1 MKTKQIK
8 QIKQYFFKRS
18 VKSVVVTDLGFET
31 HIELI
36 GFKGQYIGSKMIPWY
51 ERNKE
56 LISLGF

>member
-1 MKTKQIK
+1 MKRINIK
-8 QIKQYFFKRS
+8 QNFFKRS
-18 VKSVVVTDLGFET
+18 IRSVIVTDLGFET

-51 ERNKE
+51 EVKRE